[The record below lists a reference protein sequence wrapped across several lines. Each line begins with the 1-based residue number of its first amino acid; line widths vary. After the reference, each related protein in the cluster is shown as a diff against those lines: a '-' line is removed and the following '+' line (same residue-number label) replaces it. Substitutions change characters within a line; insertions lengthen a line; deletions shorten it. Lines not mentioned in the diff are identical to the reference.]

1 MEIAFVIYRAN
12 DDKKGTSRATDI
24 KDYGFKPI
32 GSHKTDI
39 FPSREATPLDKTS
52 LLPIDVLSA
61 LDRALDFQWD
71 PKVEKRILILIAKNP
86 PHGVKYHELGPRRD
100 LYPEGVVYPTTN
112 FLLKTVDKKKIHF
125 FVLNIDNEM
134 QHFCNALIHGHK
146 KYSYKTIVH
155 KWVKCMLVENEEDLT
170 HKILDCIV
178 GEQYPD
184 DSKSNEEIEKIED
197 PLRNKK
203 EPKAKSKKSTKKT
216 MPKKALPDYVEHKD
230 ERDALVGKMR
240 WVKQSIERG
249 DACYPVLVLSVNKPT
264 VFIWDGE
271 SSRNIE
277 LIYLC
282 QRSDLMGDAR
292 GLRKSDKGVKLLL
305 KRSHAMQQTLIEERH
320 RCKEQSEKSK
330 ASTQNKTKQI
340 EELIHGKI
348 SAHDNIKWMPKISA
362 HDNIKWMKK
371 DKDGGYQPGGYQ
383 PVHVIQQG
391 DLYSQHSKSFVLNMY
406 NETLAIKSTS
416 LYDRPP
422 YGTAQHIA
430 NHVEQLDRLCANY
443 PWKRA
448 VKCGTTQCSW

>member
-1 MEIAFVIYRAN
+1 MQVTFVLDCSNCMLDYVKHFKNQVLKLFQEQAIKMEIAFVIYRAN

-134 QHFCNALIHGHK
+134 QHFCNALIYGKHT
-146 KYSYKTIVH
+146 YKTIVH
-155 KWVKCMLVENEEDLT
+155 KWVKCMLVKNAEDLT

-184 DSKSNEEIEKIED
+184 DLKSNEEIED

-216 MPKKALPDYVEHKD
+216 MPKEALPDYVEHKD

-264 VFIWDGE
+264 VSIWDGE

-277 LIYLC
+277 LTDLC

-292 GLRKSDKGVKLLL
+292 GLRKSDKGVKVLL

-330 ASTQNKTKQI
+330 ASTKNKTKQI
-340 EELIHGKI
+340 EELIH
-348 SAHDNIKWMPKISA
+348 AKISA

-371 DKDGGYQPGGYQ
+371 DGGYQ

-391 DLYSQHSKSFVLNMY
+391 DLYSQH
-406 NETLAIKSTS
+406 
-416 LYDRPP
+416 
-422 YGTAQHIA
+422 
-430 NHVEQLDRLCANY
+430 
-443 PWKRA
+443 
-448 VKCGTTQCSW
+448 

>member
-12 DDKKGTSRATDI
+12 DDNNATSVATEV
-24 KDYGFKPI
+24 KSYGFKPS
-32 GSHKTDI
+32 GSHKSDI
-39 FPSREATPLDKTS
+39 FPPLRETTPLDKTS
-52 LLPIDVLSA
+52 LLPIDVHSA
-61 LDRALDFQWD
+61 LAKALDFQWD

-134 QHFCNALIHGHK
+134 QHFCKALIHK
-146 KYSYKTIVH
+146 KYTYKTIVH

-264 VFIWDGE
+264 VSIWDGE

-277 LIYLC
+277 LTDLC
-282 QRSDLMGDAR
+282 QRSDLMGDAN
-292 GLRKSDKGVKLLL
+292 GLRKSDKGVKVLL

-348 SAHDNIKWMPKISA
+348 SAHDNIKWME
-362 HDNIKWMKK
+362 K
-371 DKDGGYQPGGYQ
+371 DGGYQ

-406 NETLAIKSTS
+406 NETLAIKCTS

-448 VKCGTTQCSW
+448 VTCGTTKCSWTTAG

>member
-134 QHFCNALIHGHK
+134 QHFCNALIYGKHT
-146 KYSYKTIVH
+146 YKTIVH
-155 KWVKCMLVENEEDLT
+155 KWVKCMLVKNAEDLT

-184 DSKSNEEIEKIED
+184 DLKSNEEID
-197 PLRNKK
+197 
-203 EPKAKSKKSTKKT
+203 
-216 MPKKALPDYVEHKD
+216 DEHKD
-230 ERDALVGKMR
+230 EHDALVGKMR
-240 WVKQSIERG
+240 WIKTSVNRG
-249 DACYPVLVLSVNKPT
+249 GVCYPGRLKTHYETKRNPKRR
-264 VFIWDGE
+264 
-271 SSRNIE
+271 SRNRYPRRRF
-277 LIYLC
+277 L
-282 QRSDLMGDAR
+282 
-292 GLRKSDKGVKLLL
+292 
-305 KRSHAMQQTLIEERH
+305 AMNTRMNTML
-320 RCKEQSEKSK
+320 
-330 ASTQNKTKQI
+330 
-340 EELIHGKI
+340 
-348 SAHDNIKWMPKISA
+348 
-362 HDNIKWMKK
+362 
-371 DKDGGYQPGGYQ
+371 
-383 PVHVIQQG
+383 
-391 DLYSQHSKSFVLNMY
+391 
-406 NETLAIKSTS
+406 
-416 LYDRPP
+416 
-422 YGTAQHIA
+422 
-430 NHVEQLDRLCANY
+430 
-443 PWKRA
+443 
-448 VKCGTTQCSW
+448 